1 MRVRRDDLLSEPVD
15 AFARGMSGAAIREVG
30 RRGKNVVW
38 FCAPDTVL
46 VVNLGMTGR
55 LLFHPEGDPDPLPV
69 HTGVVFDLDGGG
81 DAAVYSDARRFGR
94 LRRFSGRTWRR
105 WSRTLGIEPLGRSFT
120 ARRLAAELV
129 RSRAPIRSW
138 LLDQRRVAGIGN
150 IYANEA
156 LFLAGVHPATPAR
169 AVPADRIA
177 PLHRAIRKVLRAAIA
192 ACGTTLRDYRDP
204 AGLEGSF
211 GPRLVVY
218 GREGRPCARCP
229 GVVRRTVIGSRSAFH
244 CPRCQPPPP

>member
-1 MRVRRDDLLSEPVD
+1 MRVARPDLLAEPAAD
-15 AFARGMSGAAIREVG
+15 FARGLRGAEIRRVG

-38 FCAPDTVL
+38 FCSPDTIM

-55 LLFHPEGDPDPLPV
+55 LLFHPLDDPTPPPV
-69 HTGVVFDLDGGG
+69 HTGVTFDLAGG
-81 DAAVYSDARRFGR
+81 DAAIYSDARRFGR
-94 LRRFSGRTWRR
+94 LRRFTGRAWRR
-105 WSRTLGIEPLGRSFT
+105 WSRTLGIEPLSRSFS
-120 ARRLAAELV
+120 ARRLAAEMA
-129 RSRAPIRSW
+129 RSRSPIRSW

-156 LFLAGVHPATPAR
+156 LFLAGIHPAVPAR
-169 AVPADRIA
+169 AIPEGSVA
-177 PLHRAIRKVLRAAIA
+177 PLHRSIRRVLRAAIA

-218 GREGRPCARCP
+218 GREGEPCVKCG
-229 GVVRRTVIGSRSAFH
+229 GVVLRTVIGNRSAFY
-244 CPRCQPPPP
+244 CPHCQPPPS